1 MLKRELI
8 DTATIE
14 DGETLELYVH
24 GRDFMIVL
32 GRNELMSTRMRFS
45 EEQLAELTLDR
56 LIGEQSRILIGG
68 YGMGFTLRAALA
80 RMGAESEAVVAEIEP
95 EIIEWAKGPMAEL
108 TGSSLDDARLDLKLC
123 EVAALI
129 DDAIDGTC
137 DPFDAI
143 LLDVD
148 NGPDGLVRADNN
160 RLYSRTGLGK
170 ARDALV
176 PGGILSVWSAGPDPG
191 FRRRLKEA
199 RFDVEE
205 RRVRSRPNNKGAH
218 HVIWFARKAAESG
231 SRQKS

>member
-14 DGETLELYVH
+14 DGETLELFSH

-32 GRNELMSTRMRFS
+32 GRNELMSTRMQFS

-56 LIGEQSRILIGG
+56 LEMEAPRILIGG

-80 RMGAESEAVVAEIEP
+80 RMGEGGEAVVAEISEK
-95 EIIEWAKGPMAEL
+95 IVEWASGPMAEL
-108 TGSSLDDARLDLKLC
+108 TGNSLSDPRLDLKIC
-123 EVAALI
+123 DVAALI

-137 DPFDAI
+137 EPYDAI

-170 ARDALV
+170 ARDALK
-176 PGGILSVWSAGPDPG
+176 PGGILAVWSAAPDPS
-191 FRRRLKEA
+191 FRRRMKEA
-199 RFDVEE
+199 GLDVEE
-205 RRVRSRPNNKGAH
+205 RSVRSRPNNKGAH
-218 HVIWFARKAAESG
+218 HVIWFGRKRG
-231 SRQKS
+231 

>member
-8 DTATIE
+8 DTAEIE
-14 DGETLELYVH
+14 DGETLELYSH

-56 LIGEQSRILIGG
+56 LSGDAPRILIGG

-80 RMGAESEAVVAEIEP
+80 GVGETADVVVAEISEK
-95 EIIEWAKGPMAEL
+95 IVEWARGPMADL
-108 TGSSLDDARLDLKLC
+108 TGETLSDPRLDLKIC
-123 EVAALI
+123 NVEALI
-129 DDAIDGTC
+129 DDANDGTC
-137 DPFDAI
+137 DKFDAI

-160 RLYSRTGLGK
+160 RIYSRTGLGK
-170 ARDALV
+170 ARDALR
-176 PGGILSVWSAGPDPG
+176 PGGIVSVWSAAPDPA

-199 RFDVEE
+199 GFEVEE
-205 RRVRSRPNNKGAH
+205 RGVRSRPNNKGAH
-218 HVIWFARKAAESG
+218 HTIWFGRKRS
-231 SRQKS
+231 